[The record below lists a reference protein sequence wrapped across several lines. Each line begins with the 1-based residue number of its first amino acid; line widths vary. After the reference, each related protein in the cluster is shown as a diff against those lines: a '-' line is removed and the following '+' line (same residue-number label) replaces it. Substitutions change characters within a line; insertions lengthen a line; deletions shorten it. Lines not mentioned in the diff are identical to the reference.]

1 MVQMN
6 VQWYFE
12 RYTVQWYFQRY
23 TIQWYFQR
31 YTVQWYFEQYLTNLP
46 SMVSL
51 LSALFRI
58 RETTTQINGMRSY
71 DLYIGVVS
79 IYAYDNNGCALL
91 WFVYMQYDSSVL
103 AFDWIGNKRMT
114 QYN

>member
-1 MVQMN
+1 MQR
-6 VQWYFE
+6 YFQ
-12 RYTVQWYFQRY
+12 RYFQRY

-58 RETTTQINGMRSY
+58 RETTKQINGMRSY
-71 DLYIGVVS
+71 DLYRSRVNICV
-79 IYAYDNNGCALL
+79 
-91 WFVYMQYDSSVL
+91 
-103 AFDWIGNKRMT
+103 
-114 QYN
+114 

>member
-1 MVQMN
+1 MFN
-6 VQWYFE
+6 GTLNGIRCNGIFNGI
-12 RYTVQWYFQRY
+12 RYNGIFNG
-23 TIQWYFQR
+23 IQCNGIWNSISQIF
-31 YTVQWYFEQYLTNLP
+31 P

-91 WFVYMQYDSSVL
+91 WFVYMHNMIAVFWHSIGSV
-103 AFDWIGNKRMT
+103 INV
-114 QYN
+114 